1 MLEGTLR
8 GGIRP
13 GTLTAECFHATLG
26 GAEHR
31 VFDLA
36 TGIGDEQ
43 VELGSG
49 GNVEHE
55 SVRLYVAIVQGQRS
69 LAPGA
74 RVSLQIGICLLCQIL
89 QHVELLSEH
98 VGGVKVCRLFE
109 CIVVKHSD
117 HFSSL

>member
-1 MLEGTLR
+1 MNSHRLRALAARADGISTRHTAMLEGTLR

-49 GNVEHE
+49 GNVEHD
-55 SVRLYVAIVQGQRS
+55 SVRLYVAIVQGQR
-69 LAPGA
+69 
-74 RVSLQIGICLLCQIL
+74 
-89 QHVELLSEH
+89 
-98 VGGVKVCRLFE
+98 
-109 CIVVKHSD
+109 
-117 HFSSL
+117 